1 MRSAPR
7 TTPLILV
14 LALSAPAPIA
24 AARATEPSG
33 CQETTFTA
41 FLSRFAGD
49 ASVQRASTVDPLV
62 MDSLD
67 SEALPEPRKVSKQMS
82 LTEVEFPVLFDAGRR
97 NAEGLQETV
106 TELGPTERE
115 VTHGV
120 PDSDAQMRFRFR
132 ADPCW
137 KLVWV
142 SNDML

>member
-7 TTPLILV
+7 TTSLILV
-14 LALSAPAPIA
+14 LGLSASAPIA
-24 AARATEPSG
+24 AEPSG

-49 ASVQRASTVDPLV
+49 ASVQRASTVDPLI

-82 LTEVEFPVLFDAGRR
+82 LTEVEFPVFFDAGRR